1 MIAPHIGGKIRL
13 FSRYARGLPFSC
25 ILDNLAGSGRLFSEL
40 RVISSMDL
48 NGELFGLTRRFFIG
62 TASASLQLSETGC
75 SQGIQASSAVS
86 QKKSDWRRALTL
98 RRGGQQGA
106 SCIAKQEQKG
116 VDLL

>member
-25 ILDNLAGSGRLFSEL
+25 ILGNSAGPGRLFSEL

-48 NGELFGLTRRFFIG
+48 NGELFGLTRRFLIG

-86 QKKSDWRRALTL
+86 QKKIRLASRSDTAPRWPARRELYRKTRTE
-98 RRGGQQGA
+98 RR
-106 SCIAKQEQKG
+106 
-116 VDLL
+116 

>member
-13 FSRYARGLPFSC
+13 FSRYARGLP
-25 ILDNLAGSGRLFSEL
+25 SENKRPDPAKL
-40 RVISSMDL
+40 SRMQ
-48 NGELFGLTRRFFIG
+48 E
-62 TASASLQLSETGC
+62 TASYLEYGSERRTLWAPRPLFDRHGECQLAAFGNRVFSRNPGFKC
-75 SQGIQASSAVS
+75 RLA
-86 QKKSDWRRALTL
+86 KKSDWRRALTL